1 VFYNRLLSGLMA
13 ATMLC
18 AGTQAVAAPPPPPA
32 AAAPDQNV
40 ALERANAVIEAMNE
54 VGDAFKMVDRNAI
67 QAGKT
72 LQEKASILDAQLVQ
86 AQRSVDQGSRKLN
99 AMEPLAGD
107 DDLTKTVNQV
117 LKDGKLYGQRI
128 QAIVGDMREVSLAMK
143 SGDQPRL
150 QKSLVS
156 MSAGMVAMLE
166 GQAIIYRSRKVFV
179 DKGSS
184 DAYQLDASAFLYE
197 GMAAMAKAAL
207 RLTPPTQA
215 VQPVRTARDSARAAV
230 ATGRARLQVELTGTS
245 GLSAGE
251 RKTLAS
257 NGALQAQI
265 FDSMDKS
272 AAILSRASDRLEA
285 GDLSQLQADVAA
297 LGAEEDLQQQL
308 TVQQFNAT

>member
-1 VFYNRLLSGLMA
+1 MFYNRLLGGLMV
-13 ATMLC
+13 ATILC
-18 AGTQAVAAPPPPPA
+18 AGTQVVAAPPPPA
-32 AAAPDQNV
+32 VAAPDQNV

-72 LQEKASILDAQLVQ
+72 LQEKVSILDAQIVQ
-86 AQRSVDQGSRKLN
+86 AQRTVDQGSRKLN
-99 AMEPLAGD
+99 AMEPLPGD

-128 QAIVGDMREVSLAMK
+128 QAIVGDMREVSLAMRA
-143 SGDQPRL
+143 GDQPRL

-184 DAYQLDASAFLYE
+184 DAYQLDASASLYE

-207 RLTPPTQA
+207 RLTPPAQA
-215 VQPVRTARDSARAAV
+215 VQPIRTARDSARAAV
-230 ATGRARLQVELTGTS
+230 ASGRARLQVGLADTS
-245 GLSAGE
+245 GLSASE
-251 RKTLAS
+251 RKTLVS
-257 NGALQAQI
+257 NGALETQI

-272 AAILSRASDRLEA
+272 AAILSQASDRLEA

-297 LGAEEDLQQQL
+297 LSAEENRQQQL
-308 TVQQFNAT
+308 TAQQFNAT